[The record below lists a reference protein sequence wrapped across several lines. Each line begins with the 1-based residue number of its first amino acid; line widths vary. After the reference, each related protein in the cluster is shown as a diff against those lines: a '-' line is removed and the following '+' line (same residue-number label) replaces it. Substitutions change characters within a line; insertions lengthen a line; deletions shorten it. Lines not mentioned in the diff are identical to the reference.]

1 MKDLLKNE
9 KQLRHLF
16 VSNNNLMPDG
26 FRLAFSDSQHL
37 KAEKIATLQYEPE
50 VIWLH
55 LSSQTNIAQQIA
67 EVKQA
72 FPNVKIVAMSNVP
85 SDLEALACFSVSV
98 RGYCNVHSG
107 TQVLLNISNVV
118 VQGGIWIGESIMQ
131 KLLTMPSNVVTA
143 TNQNTT
149 WDAPLTTREKEVA
162 NELVCGASNKEIAEK
177 MSITERTV
185 KAHVGSVLEKL
196 QLRNRLQIALLVK
209 DR

>member
-1 MKDLLKNE
+1 MKDSLKN
-9 KQLRHLF
+9 KNQLRHLF

-26 FRLAFSDSQHL
+26 FRLAFSDSQQVRI
-37 KAEKIATLQYEPE
+37 EKISTLKYEPE

-55 LSSQTNIAQQIA
+55 LSSLTNIAQQIA
-67 EVKQA
+67 EVKLV
-72 FPNVKIVAMSNVP
+72 FPNVKMVAMSNIP

-107 TQVLLNISNVV
+107 TQVLLNISDVV
-118 VQGGIWIGESIMQ
+118 LQGGIWIGESIMQ
-131 KLLTMPSNVVTA
+131 KLLNMPSNA
-143 TNQNTT
+143 ASSTNQNST
-149 WDAPLTTREKEVA
+149 WDASLTTREREVA

-185 KAHVGSVLEKL
+185 KAHVGSVLDKL
-196 QLRNRLQIALLVK
+196 KLRNRLQIALLVK